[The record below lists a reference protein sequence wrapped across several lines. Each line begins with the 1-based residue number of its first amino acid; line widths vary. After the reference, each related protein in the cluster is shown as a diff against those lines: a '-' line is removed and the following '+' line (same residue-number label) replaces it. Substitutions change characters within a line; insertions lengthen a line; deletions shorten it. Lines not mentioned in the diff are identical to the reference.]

1 MEVSAR
7 DQVFAGGYE
16 PTEYHRGK
24 RFPAPSRDLARQLH
38 QKGEGNPVWLALS
51 RQETRLRWCTPGG
64 KGKLKGQCSSFKTQ
78 EGVLGCSMATQETEH
93 CGSFA
98 FKQRTER
105 EIKHKQNVFKPR
117 SKYAI

>member
-51 RQETRLRWCTPGG
+51 RQETRLRCAP
-64 KGKLKGQCSSFKTQ
+64 Q
-78 EGVLGCSMATQETEH
+78 EGKE
-93 CGSFA
+93 
-98 FKQRTER
+98 
-105 EIKHKQNVFKPR
+105 N
-117 SKYAI
+117 